1 MRCSAI
7 IVTYNSG
14 RTIGACLEALAAE
27 PCEIIVVDNASGDDT
42 VERVEEFVAW
52 HPARVIANAENV
64 GFAAGV
70 NQGAREAE
78 GDVLLILNPDAIA
91 EPGAVAALLRC
102 LDETGAAAAGGALID
117 EQGQPAR
124 GFAFRRIATLRPLA
138 YEALLVNQLW
148 PGNSVNR
155 EYRCLGADYSQQQDV
170 EQPAGACLAVTRTMW
185 DKLGGFDE
193 QFFPVWFEDVDFCKR
208 LRDRR
213 RQDRLLPASPLS
225 PQRGPQCGTAQL
237 PRAANLLVRQ
247 HAAVRQE
254 ALLAGGGETP
264 APRDCRRH
272 AFALGGRSLRRTTA
286 AARGNARRLLG
297 HHCDRVEAVR
307 FWRKS
312 HDISHWARLP

>member
-14 RTIGACLEALAAE
+14 ATIQACLDALAGE
-27 PCEIIVVDNASGDDT
+27 QCEVIVVDNASSDDT
-42 VERVEEFVAW
+42 VRRVEEFIVW
-52 HPARVIANAENV
+52 NPARLIANEENV

-70 NQGAREAE
+70 NQGARESE

-102 LDETGAAAAGGALID
+102 LGETGAAAAGGALID
-117 EQGQPAR
+117 EQGQAAR
-124 GFAFRRIATLRPLA
+124 GFAFRRIATLRPLV

-155 EYRCLGADYSQQQDV
+155 QYRCLDADYAQQQEV

-208 LRDRR
+208 LRDHGGKIVYCPEARFRHSGAHSVGQLSFRARQVFWYGNMLLYAEKHFSPAEVRR
-213 RQDRLLPASPLS
+213 LRLAI
-225 PQRGPQCGTAQL
+225 
-237 PRAANLLVRQ
+237 
-247 HAAVRQE
+247 
-254 ALLAGGGETP
+254 AGGMLLRSVAAIFGARQRPLGETL
-264 APRDCRRH
+264 AAYWDI
-272 AFALGGRSLRRTTA
+272 TA
-286 AARGNARRLLG
+286 TVWKL
-297 HHCDRVEAVR
+297 
-307 FWRKS
+307 
-312 HDISHWARLP
+312 